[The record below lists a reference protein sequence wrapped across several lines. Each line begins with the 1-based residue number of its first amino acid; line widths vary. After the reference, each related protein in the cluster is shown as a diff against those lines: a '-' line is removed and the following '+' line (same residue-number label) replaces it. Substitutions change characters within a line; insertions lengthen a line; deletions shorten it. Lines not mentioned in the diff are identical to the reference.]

1 MSDQRIEALE
11 EKLAYLEASNAEMSE
26 EIFRQQQE
34 IAALTK
40 AHLQTIARLKNL
52 EDAEA
57 EAEATNNMDGAS
69 AEKPP
74 HY

>member
-1 MSDQRIEALE
+1 MDNDRMDRLE
-11 EKLAYLEASNAEMSE
+11 EKLAFLEASNAELSD

-40 AHLQTIARLKNL
+40 AHHQAMERLQSL

-57 EAEATNNMDGAS
+57 HTTSGQGGSIAM
-69 AEKPP
+69 EKPP

>member
-1 MSDQRIEALE
+1 MSDQRLDALE

-40 AHLQTIARLKNL
+40 AHHQLLGRLQNL

-57 EAEATNNMDGAS
+57 DTANGMGAVS
-69 AEKPP
+69 IEKPP

>member
-1 MSDQRIEALE
+1 MDNDRLDTLE

-40 AHLQTIARLKNL
+40 AHHQSLGRLQNL
-52 EDAEA
+52 EDAETDA
-57 EAEATNNMDGAS
+57 ASGQGGAIS
-69 AEKPP
+69 SERPP

>member
-1 MSDQRIEALE
+1 MSDQRIDALE

-40 AHLQTIARLKNL
+40 AHHQSNARLQNL

-57 EAEATNNMDGAS
+57 DAGNGMGAAS
-69 AEKPP
+69 MEKPP

>member
-1 MSDQRIEALE
+1 MNDHRLDALE

-40 AHLQTIARLKNL
+40 AHHQSLERLQDL

-57 EAEATNNMDGAS
+57 DAASGQAGAIS
-69 AEKPP
+69 SERPP

>member
-11 EKLAYLEASNAEMSE
+11 EKLAYLEVSNAEMSE

-40 AHLQTIARLKNL
+40 AHLQTIARLQNL
-52 EDAEA
+52 EDA

>member
-1 MSDQRIEALE
+1 MSDQRIDALE

-40 AHLQTIARLKNL
+40 AHHQSIARLQNL

-57 EAEATNNMDGAS
+57 DAS
-69 AEKPP
+69 NAVGSSSMEKPP

>member
-1 MSDQRIEALE
+1 MDIDRLDTLE
-11 EKLAYLEASNAEMSE
+11 EKLAYLEASNAELSD

-40 AHLQTIARLKNL
+40 AHHQAIERLQSL
-52 EDAEA
+52 EDTEA
-57 EAEATNNMDGAS
+57 EAIAGQGGSIAMD
-69 AEKPP
+69 KPP

>member
-1 MSDQRIEALE
+1 MSDKRLDALE
-11 EKLAYLEASNAEMSE
+11 EKLAFLEASNAEMSE

-40 AHLQTIARLKNL
+40 AHHQALSRLQNL

-57 EAEATNNMDGAS
+57 DMVAGQGGSISMD
-69 AEKPP
+69 KPP

>member
-26 EIFRQQQE
+26 EIYRQQQE

-40 AHLQTIARLKNL
+40 AHLQTIARLQNL
-52 EDAEA
+52 EDA

>member
-1 MSDQRIEALE
+1 
-11 EKLAYLEASNAEMSE
+11 MSE

-40 AHLQTIARLKNL
+40 AHHQSNARLQNL

-57 EAEATNNMDGAS
+57 DAGNGMGAAS
-69 AEKPP
+69 MEKPP